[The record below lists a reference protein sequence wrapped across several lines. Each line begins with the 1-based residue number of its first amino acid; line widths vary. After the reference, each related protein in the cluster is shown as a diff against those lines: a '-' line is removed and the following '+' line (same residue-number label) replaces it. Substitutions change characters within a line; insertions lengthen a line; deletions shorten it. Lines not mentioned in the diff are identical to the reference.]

1 MQQAVLIAA
10 IIAAYVEAGIWYFQ
24 TVEGKAGGSPLPANA
39 SNPADHTVYTTA
51 NLMIV
56 AIWPVLFIIP
66 RVISFLEGD

>member
-24 TVEGKAGGSPLPANA
+24 AVERKAGGTPLPANF
-39 SNPADHTVYTTA
+39 SSPTDHAVYATA

-56 AIWPVLFIIP
+56 AMWPVLFIIP
-66 RVISFLEGD
+66 RIISFLERD